1 MIRRSQLS
9 RYLRVLAKEIKLK
22 GDSWQSDVCEM
33 AAKEIELLE
42 GIIVGDP
49 IEIEMEEGDRANG

>member
-9 RYLRVLAKEIKLK
+9 RYLRVLAKEIRMR
-22 GDSWQSDVCEM
+22 GDSWQSDVCDM

-42 GIIVGDP
+42 GIIVNDP
-49 IEIEMEEGDRANG
+49 VEIAMEEGDRANG